1 MTGDFYKVFE
11 AKTFCAY
18 NKSSKGGEMLNKRS
32 VFLLAC
38 ALLMVGFFSVKSFAY
53 LSNIPILDKKDYV
66 KLSDESLAKVYL
78 DVIIEV
84 DAIFASHVVQVF
96 SPKEYQQYKD
106 FLHYKYELKNELIR
120 RQLEVPSIKD

>member
-1 MTGDFYKVFE
+1 
-11 AKTFCAY
+11 
-18 NKSSKGGEMLNKRS
+18 MLNKRS